1 MYQLRVASVRDG
13 LHPSEVIVT
22 LDTDQG
28 QVNLAIDRASL
39 TDNLIVVGYPVAKR
53 DGQVLVEL
61 PRETTTDYGAYGSKR
76 PQLGWLSRD
85 LHRSGNPDSTR

>member
-53 DGQVLVEL
+53 DGQVLAEL
-61 PRETTTDYGAYGSKR
+61 PRETT
-76 PQLGWLSRD
+76 
-85 LHRSGNPDSTR
+85 SGLWRVWVEKTAVRVAVA